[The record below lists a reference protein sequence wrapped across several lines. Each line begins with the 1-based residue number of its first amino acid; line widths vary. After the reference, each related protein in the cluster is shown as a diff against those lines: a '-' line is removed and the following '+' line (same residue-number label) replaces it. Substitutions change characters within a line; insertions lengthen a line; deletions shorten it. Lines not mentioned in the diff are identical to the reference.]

1 MKTICIKTNNQDSI
15 DYLLKNLNNIDLEG
29 ITISFHKFKIFNN
42 IFIHYKGNKLVLL
55 LTELANILSTLIID
69 EYEPTIE
76 KSIFLHNF
84 FYFDNIEKKE
94 ILKRISKETFD
105 SKSYSNRK
113 IILFNT
119 FFEFLNHEHTIIYLK
134 GFITFRLQKY
144 RDELSSQIESIINE
158 YIVEKEYDEFVSLL
172 NLYVNSEESKIDCV
186 HLIYKN
192 QEPILLD
199 QNHKQIE
206 TDANLLNAKYLSDI
220 TFSSADVVFNTLLNI
235 IPKKIYIHLNNSEKD
250 EFINTLELVFENRVY
265 LIRG

>member
-1 MKTICIKTNNQDSI
+1 MKTICIKTNNQNSI
-15 DYLLKNLNNIDLEG
+15 DYLLKSLDNIDLEG
-29 ITISFHKFKIFNN
+29 IKISFHKFKIFSN
-42 IFIHYKGNKLVLL
+42 IFIHYNGNKLVLL
-55 LTELANILSTLIID
+55 LTELANILSALIID

-76 KSIFLHNF
+76 KSIFLRDF
-84 FYFDNIEKKE
+84 FYFDNVEKKE
-94 ILKRISKETFD
+94 ILKRISTETFD
-105 SKSYSNRK
+105 SNSYSNRK
-113 IILFNT
+113 IILFNI
-119 FFEFLNHEHTIIYLK
+119 FFEFLNNEHTLYLK

-144 RDELSSQIESIINE
+144 KDELSSQIESIINE

-199 QNHKQIE
+199 QNHKPIE
-206 TDANLLNAKYLSDI
+206 TDTNLLNAKYLSDI

-235 IPKKIYIHLNNSEKD
+235 IPKKIYIHLNNRDED